1 MWILP
6 KQISSTISPSVRG
19 TKGLETGSDV
29 FCQMCEKSLMWRSKP
44 SLSRTW
50 LTRLKRG
57 GFIKHLFTRTLNPS
71 LIESFEG
78 WWTSS
83 VEVFPASRF
92 LKLELEK
99 LRKTQDTCSLLSPKE
114 SESANLE
121 FAFLKTSREF
131 LAAKPQMENQFSN
144 MSSEHWKKWV
154 TEQRQEYLARAK
166 LGRLIKEKESL
177 SWATPRAGAT
187 DNTRPNNKG
196 GIPFGDQVKRNWPT
210 ASVAGCVEGGVA
222 KNVQMDEKGFSA
234 TRENG
239 TKYGAKL
246 RDAVIHHEKNWMSPT
261 VMDSA
266 DIKGERKKSSGGQH
280 PPLSQQVQGYTR
292 PKKKEENFPTPT
304 ARDWKDTAGSKKG
317 RDLSL
322 PKMLFG
328 CTNDGPQDQTK
339 NNTNGKNQ
347 ELLQQRQKQI
357 LKRNSWNTPT
367 NGRADQG
374 VTESQLSRV
383 TLKLN
388 QQIDVLEEN
397 IPQVKRLN
405 PNWVEQLM
413 GLPVGWTQ
421 IDTE

>member
-71 LIESFEG
+71 LIENFEV

-83 VEVFPASRF
+83 VAVFPASRF

-99 LRKTQDTCSLLSPKE
+99 LRKTQDTCSLSSPKE

-131 LAAKPQMENQFSN
+131 LAAKPQMGNQFSN

-166 LGRLIKEKESL
+166 SVRLIKEKESL
-177 SWATPRAGAT
+177 SWDTPRVGGVDESWETAEKRGRTSNLYAQMDKVENWATPRAGAT

-196 GIPFGDQVKRNWPT
+196 GIPLGDQAKRNWPT

-222 KNVQMDEKGFSA
+222 KNVQMDEKGTFYRYNKQGVKWSV
-234 TRENG
+234 
-239 TKYGAKL
+239 KL

-266 DIKGERKKSSGGQH
+266 DIKAERKKSSGGQH

-339 NNTNGKNQ
+339 NNTNGKNPVS
-347 ELLQQRQKQI
+347 
-357 LKRNSWNTPT
+357 LK
-367 NGRADQG
+367 
-374 VTESQLSRV
+374 
-383 TLKLN
+383 
-388 QQIDVLEEN
+388 
-397 IPQVKRLN
+397 LN

-413 GLPVGWTQ
+413 GLPVGWT
-421 IDTE
+421 DLDFSEME

>member
-83 VEVFPASRF
+83 VAVFPASRF

-99 LRKTQDTCSLLSPKE
+99 LRKTQDTCSLSSPKE
-114 SESANLE
+114 SKSANLE
-121 FAFLKTSREF
+121 LFSSKMLKESS
-131 LAAKPQMENQFSN
+131 AVKPQMENQFSN

-166 LGRLIKEKESL
+166 SVRRIKEKESSSL
-177 SWATPRAGAT
+177 G
-187 DNTRPNNKG
+187 
-196 GIPFGDQVKRNWPT
+196 WPT

-222 KNVQMDEKGFSA
+222 KNVQMDKKGTFYRYNKQGVKWSV
-234 TRENG
+234 
-239 TKYGAKL
+239 KL
-246 RDAVIHHEKNWMSPT
+246 RDAVIHHEKNWATPNT
-261 VMDSA
+261 MDHLQAGISGSYKESLEGRRA
-266 DIKGERKKSSGGQH
+266 RSSN
-280 PPLSQQVQGYTR
+280 LRDQV
-292 PKKKEENFPTPT
+292 NFPTPT
-304 ARDWKDTAGSKKG
+304 SRDWKDTLATVPPSRSKPTKQTLG
-317 RDLSL
+317 QRIAHVGL
-322 PKMLFG
+322 
-328 CTNDGPQDQTK
+328 QDQTK
-339 NNTNGKNQ
+339 NNTNGKNPVS
-347 ELLQQRQKQI
+347 
-357 LKRNSWNTPT
+357 LK
-367 NGRADQG
+367 
-374 VTESQLSRV
+374 
-383 TLKLN
+383 
-388 QQIDVLEEN
+388 
-397 IPQVKRLN
+397 LN

-413 GLPVGWTQ
+413 GLPVGWT
-421 IDTE
+421 DLDFSEME